1 MENKTDDNF
10 PAEELEIILGFK
22 PGREQVLDIIERA
35 RTSGKPVGEVARD
48 CSLPPLFYDFKNT
61 GFIDTKD
68 AGRIKIE
75 DYQALHPWLRLIII
89 KTHKVID

>member
-1 MENKTDDNF
+1 MKNKLDDSL
-10 PAEELEIILGFK
+10 PAGELEIILGYK
-22 PGREQVLDIIERA
+22 PGREQVLDILTRA
-35 RTSGKPVGEVARD
+35 KETGKPVGEVARD
-48 CSLPPLFYDFKNT
+48 CSMPPLFYDFKNT